1 MFFIEYNLLF
11 ESILVSV
18 NRSGLGGYLLR
29 LFDFHTR
36 QNGHYDRVHFMF
48 DLT

>member
-36 QNGHYDRVHFMF
+36 QKRSLRSGTFYV
-48 DLT
+48 